1 MKVKLLL
8 GALLLCGIQSLA
20 QKTSDPVIMTINGQP
35 VSRSEFEYSY
45 NKNNAEGVIDKKSV
59 EEYVDLF
66 INYRLRVAAAME
78 ARLDTM
84 KSFQN
89 EFAGYRDQ
97 QIRPSVITDA
107 DVEAEAR
114 RIYEESKARAVSN
127 GGLVKVAHILALM
140 KQKATPD
147 EERRAKL
154 RIDSVYQALLKGA
167 DFAAEARRLSD
178 DKGSAANGGELP
190 WIGKGQTLK
199 EFEDVAFSL
208 KPGEMSKPFKSPAG
222 WHIVLMKQRQT
233 FFSYDSVKAD
243 IIRFI
248 DQRGLREQ
256 VIDRKLDSLARTAA
270 PPSTSAKILED
281 KMLEMETKDPNLKYL
296 IQEYHDGLL
305 LYEISNRTVW
315 EKAEK
320 DENGLL
326 DYFKKHK
333 KRYVWDTPRYKG
345 IAYRTRSK
353 DDIKAVRK
361 TVKGLPFSAWGDRLR
376 TIFNKDSVLRIKVV
390 KGLFRKGDNALVD
403 RMVFKKDTMD
413 TPVKDYPFVA
423 VYGKK
428 LKAPKELDDVRSLV
442 LADYQEELEREWVAQ
457 LRKRFPFTVDRNVL
471 STVNKH

>member
-66 INYRLRVAAAME
+66 INYKLKVAAAME

-208 KPGEMSKPFKSPAG
+208 KPGEMSKPFMSPAG

-233 FFSYDSVKAD
+233 FFPYDSVKSD

>member
-66 INYRLRVAAAME
+66 INYKLKVAAAME

-208 KPGEMSKPFKSPAG
+208 KPGEMSKPFMSPAG

-233 FFSYDSVKAD
+233 FFPYDSVKAD

-361 TVKGLPFSAWGDRLR
+361 TVKGLPFSVWGDRLR

-403 RMVFKKDTMD
+403 RMVFKKDTID

>member
-66 INYRLRVAAAME
+66 INYKLKVAAAME

-208 KPGEMSKPFKSPAG
+208 KPGEMSKPFKSPA
-222 WHIVLMKQRQT
+222 K
-233 FFSYDSVKAD
+233 
-243 IIRFI
+243 
-248 DQRGLREQ
+248 
-256 VIDRKLDSLARTAA
+256 
-270 PPSTSAKILED
+270 
-281 KMLEMETKDPNLKYL
+281 
-296 IQEYHDGLL
+296 
-305 LYEISNRTVW
+305 
-315 EKAEK
+315 
-320 DENGLL
+320 
-326 DYFKKHK
+326 
-333 KRYVWDTPRYKG
+333 
-345 IAYRTRSK
+345 
-353 DDIKAVRK
+353 
-361 TVKGLPFSAWGDRLR
+361 
-376 TIFNKDSVLRIKVV
+376 
-390 KGLFRKGDNALVD
+390 
-403 RMVFKKDTMD
+403 
-413 TPVKDYPFVA
+413 
-423 VYGKK
+423 
-428 LKAPKELDDVRSLV
+428 
-442 LADYQEELEREWVAQ
+442 
-457 LRKRFPFTVDRNVL
+457 
-471 STVNKH
+471 

>member
-45 NKNNAEGVIDKKSV
+45 NQNKDEGVIDKKSV

-66 INYRLRVAAAME
+66 INYKLKVAAAME

-208 KPGEMSKPFKSPAG
+208 KPGEMSKPFMSPAG

-233 FFSYDSVKAD
+233 FFPYDSVKSD